1 MVHLSILSSKLL
13 LPYLCDRNGPDE
25 AVVKRDE
32 PVLEVERP
40 RVEPHQFGDQPERRE
55 EVERAAIA
63 DDGGVLEDGDAVAVA
78 HVTRQTLNSSQDET
92 TGYCIAHSACRLREL
107 VYRGRRGSRRRDS
120 RNHFLA
126 NQH

>member
-1 MVHLSILSSKLL
+1 MVHLSILTSKLL

-32 PVLEVERP
+32 PVLEVKRP
-40 RVEPHQFGDQPERRE
+40 RIEPHQFGDKPERRE
-55 EVERAAIA
+55 EVERAAIS

-92 TGYCIAHSACRLREL
+92 TGYYTYCSLRLS
-107 VYRGRRGSRRRDS
+107 V
-120 RNHFLA
+120 A
-126 NQH
+126 

>member
-1 MVHLSILSSKLL
+1 MVHLSILTSKLL

-40 RVEPHQFGDQPERRE
+40 RVEPHQFGVQPERRE

-92 TGYCIAHSACRLREL
+92 TGYCIAHSACRLREEVGFTQEL
-107 VYRGRRGSRRRDS
+107 FSK
-120 RNHFLA
+120 LA
-126 NQH
+126 LAVIFG

>member
-1 MVHLSILSSKLL
+1 M
-13 LPYLCDRNGPDE
+13 
-25 AVVKRDE
+25 KRDE

-92 TGYCIAHSACRLREL
+92 TGYRIAHSACRLREL
-107 VYRGRRGSRRRDS
+107 VYPWPEGIQEAGFTQPLFSK
-120 RNHFLA
+120 LA
-126 NQH
+126 LAVIFR